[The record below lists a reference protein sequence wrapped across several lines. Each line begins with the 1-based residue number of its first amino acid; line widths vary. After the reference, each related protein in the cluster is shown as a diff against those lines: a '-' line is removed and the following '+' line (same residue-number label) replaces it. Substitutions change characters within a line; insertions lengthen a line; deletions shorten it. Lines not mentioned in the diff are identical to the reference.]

1 MPMTDAP
8 NFGTKFGWRKPCL
21 RYIGPLLRT
30 ASVASAGRGDYTPP
44 SWTHRPAPLPPVGG
58 AGSVP
63 PRGPLFYA
71 LRQFLL
77 VLGYHSDRVGVGLC
91 VRPDT
96 LSRGTRSRADTQVG
110 PYKTSI
116 CPPTGRGRSPAP
128 TGLLWCQAAGRRSR
142 TPAPAKAAQPD
153 RSARDPRPAIPRRV
167 HSQLSIINFPP
178 KNQAPARGLVLGRRF
193 FHVLSLEMGSR
204 KMSRRMALPSKGT
217 RG

>member
-1 MPMTDAP
+1 MVLASIPAHPSRPRGVGADA
-8 NFGTKFGWRKPCL
+8 
-21 RYIGPLLRT
+21 YIGPLLRT
-30 ASVASAGRGDYTPP
+30 TCGASVERGNYTPP
-44 SWTHRPAPLPPVGG
+44 FLDAPPCSAPPCRGRGLRPAPWPSL
-58 AGSVP
+58 
-63 PRGPLFYA
+63 

-77 VLGYHSDRVGVGLC
+77 ALGYLSDRVGADLC

-167 HSQLSIINFPP
+167 HSQLSIINFISP

-204 KMSRRMALPSKGT
+204 KMRRRMALPSKGT